1 VVEVNPVQVNVG
13 GQVVGDDAGG
23 YDLRI
28 NINELEVVGANGK
41 K

>member
-1 VVEVNPVQVNVG
+1 MLGVRWLGMMQ
-13 GQVVGDDAGG
+13 GG